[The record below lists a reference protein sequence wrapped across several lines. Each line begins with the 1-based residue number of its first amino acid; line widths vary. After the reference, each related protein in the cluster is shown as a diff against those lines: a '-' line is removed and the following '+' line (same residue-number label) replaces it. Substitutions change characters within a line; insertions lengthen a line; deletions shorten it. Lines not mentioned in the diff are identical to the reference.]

1 MLEAENIMKRIEKNA
16 INLLSIRFKI
26 MNEILSYHF
35 EISFLIFAK
44 ILLFQ
49 VTILLYENS

>member
-1 MLEAENIMKRIEKNA
+1 MKRIEKNA

-26 MNEILSYHF
+26 MNEINSYHF

-44 ILLFQ
+44 ILFFQ